1 MEKPDY
7 SSLPKEQLEYLG
19 MLDKDGNLKE
29 EEVSS
34 ATQVSAVEPHA
45 TVCTMNPVDSLKKDL
60 EKKVKIKDD
69 GDEKKLKINKIK
81 EKIKKESFRTIKN
94 TSLKEKAIDGMK
106 SVIKDTDYSDKSIFD
121 CFADWRLLK
130 DEGFSVELVDED
142 DGVEEFV
149 VMDEKGNEL
158 IIREYFDEKIFR
170 FEENY
175 VRSEKPE
182 QGLKKHY
189 VIFDDYTG
197 NSFDNICSRIK
208 QRILYFIEEC
218 LNEGAEVDVYTESD
232 VPADVSEDMS
242 EVEEENYKK
251 KKLKKESKFK
261 SHSLKMRLPTKFVRR

>member
-34 ATQVSAVEPHA
+34 ATQISAVEPHA
-45 TVCTMNPVDSLKKDL
+45 TVCTMNPIDSLKKDI

-94 TSLKEKAIDGMK
+94 VSLKEKAIDGVK
-106 SVIKDTDYSDKSIFD
+106 SVMKNADCQSKSLFD

-158 IIREYFDEKIFR
+158 IIRNYCDEKIIR

-182 QGLKKHY
+182 QGLKNHY
-189 VIFDDYTG
+189 VIFNDYTG
-197 NSFDNICSRIK
+197 TNFDSICSGIK

-218 LNEGAEVDVYTESD
+218 LNEGSEVDVYTESD
-232 VPADVSEDMS
+232 VSEDEPEDMS
-242 EVEEENYKK
+242 EVEEDYKK
-251 KKLKKESKFK
+251 KKLKKESKIK
-261 SHSLKMRLPTKFVRR
+261 GHSLKMRLPTKFVRR